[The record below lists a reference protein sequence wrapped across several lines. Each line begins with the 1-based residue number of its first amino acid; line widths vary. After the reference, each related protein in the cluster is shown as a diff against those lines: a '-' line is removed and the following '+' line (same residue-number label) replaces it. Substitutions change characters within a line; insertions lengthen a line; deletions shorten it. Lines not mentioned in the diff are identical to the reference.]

1 MELVFI
7 PFVVIIM
14 TGIFECFS
22 WCELCC
28 LFGNGRSMWLFQS
41 LPPSFPYTPKT
52 PAPAGTELDAG
63 SWGRAMSASSHSELI
78 AQREYTW
85 QKDNT
90 QVLSGDVE
98 NFCEGGMLRSV
109 TVLGASAGRPWTWCW
124 VCCCAVSGTSR
135 CHMAFAPGPN
145 RVASTHQLRALKDV
159 PVDIIMHKP
168 A

>member
-1 MELVFI
+1 M
-7 PFVVIIM
+7 IISV
-14 TGIFECFS
+14 T
-22 WCELCC
+22 
-28 LFGNGRSMWLFQS
+28 
-41 LPPSFPYTPKT
+41 PPSFPYTSKT

-63 SWGRAMSASSHSELI
+63 SWGGAMSASSHSELI
-78 AQREYTW
+78 AQREYRW

-98 NFCEGGMLRSV
+98 NFCEGGTLRSV
-109 TVLGASAGRPWTWCW
+109 TVLGASAGRSWTWCQ
-124 VCCCAVSGTSR
+124 VCGYVVSGTSR